1 MAQNDNNEFDVQL
14 ETPVAVGEL
23 APDAARRV
31 KVAEVLPLSSA
42 TGSFAKGSAT
52 PGRMRSVKRDGKT
65 IPLPTV
71 DDLKYNAEMQAAE
84 VRFIEEDEIV
94 KAARNKSGAPEVFR
108 LLLIQA
114 AQNAASLTFQRI
126 ELQKRGE
133 DTTQLISRHTKTLKE
148 VAALQAELKEL
159 GQQTLDPRSEGFQKV
174 FQLWVDNLQTVVQ
187 EILSPEQANLF
198 FTKFTSLME
207 NWEEQAESVLR

>member
-1 MAQNDNNEFDVQL
+1 MNDNQEFDVQV
-14 ETPVAVGEL
+14 ETPIAVGDL

-42 TGSFAKGSAT
+42 TGSFAKGSQQ

-65 IPLPTV
+65 VSRPTV

-84 VRFIEEDEIV
+84 VQFIEEDEIV
-94 KAARNKSGAPEVFR
+94 KAARGKAAATEVFR

-133 DTTQLISRHTKTLKE
+133 DTSALLSRHTKILKE
-148 VAALQAELKEL
+148 VANLQAELKEL
-159 GQQTLDPRSEGFQKV
+159 GQQTMDPRSEGFQKV
-174 FQLWVDNLQTVVQ
+174 FHLWVEKLKDVVQ

-198 FTKFTSLME
+198 FTKFTSSME